1 MTAVHGRHEAA
12 GFFQLAS
19 AGRNIPFPSQLE
31 GLHKVL
37 VNLMY
42 SKISIIYIIYIKNIN
57 YNLMYSKISIIIS
70 TYIYYI

>member
-1 MTAVHGRHEAA
+1 MANGYFLIHLYIMTAVHGRHEAA

-42 SKISIIYIIYIKNIN
+42 SKISIIC
-57 YNLMYSKISIIIS
+57 
-70 TYIYYI
+70 